1 MADLTLFHNPKCS
14 TSRKVLDALEAA
26 GTDFDTVLYLKAPPS
41 RADLERILGHLD
53 DPASAL
59 VRHDNRF
66 KELGLD
72 AAAYDE
78 PAAVVDLLV
87 EHPELMQR
95 PLLETADRAAIGRP
109 PEAVVATFM

>member
-26 GTDFDTVLYLKAPPS
+26 GTDFDTVLYLKTPPS
-41 RADLERILGHLD
+41 RADLERIAGHLD
-53 DPASAL
+53 DDVSAL

-72 AAAYDE
+72 
-78 PAAVVDLLV
+78 PAWYETSDAVIALLV
-87 EHPELMQR
+87 EHPELLQR

-109 PEAVVATFM
+109 PEAVVATFL

>member
-1 MADLTLFHNPKCS
+1 MAALTLFHNPKCS
-14 TSRKVLDALEAA
+14 TSRRALEALEAA

-41 RADLERILGHLD
+41 RADLERIVGHLD
-53 DPASAL
+53 GPVAEL

-66 KELGLD
+66 KDLGLD
-72 AAAYDE
+72 AGAYDE

-95 PLLETADRAAIGRP
+95 PVIESDERAAVGRP
-109 PEAVVATFM
+109 PEAVVATFL

>member
-14 TSRKVLDALEAA
+14 TSRKVQDALEAA

-41 RADLERILGHLD
+41 RTDLERIVGHLD

-66 KELGLD
+66 MDLGLD
-72 AAAYDE
+72 PTAYDE
-78 PAAVVDLLV
+78 PGAVVDLLV

-95 PLLETADRAAIGRP
+95 PVLETADRAAIGRP
-109 PEAVVATFM
+109 PEAVVATFL

>member
-1 MADLTLFHNPKCS
+1 MAELTIFHNPKCS
-14 TSRKVLDALEAA
+14 NSRRALEALEAA
-26 GTDFDTVLYLKAPPS
+26 GARFDTVLYLKEPPS
-41 RADLERILGHLD
+41 RADLERIVGHLD
-53 DPASAL
+53 GPVADL

-72 AAAYDE
+72 PAGYTE

-95 PLLETADRAAIGRP
+95 PVLETADRAAVARP
-109 PEAVVATFM
+109 PEEVVATFV